1 MSNDDVRE
9 IVEIDKIWAAWK
21 GPPEFVRKIGIFL
34 VVLIFSLL
42 IFMYAALFLLLIG
55 GALYSLWTIINAQM
69 SGEYIGI
76 FPYMLLLVTL
86 VGLFMYFLFSL
97 NILKTIIDPK
107 DLRYL
112 VRFKILPPEGIESSS
127 YHFDPIDPIEA
138 VLLILKGKER
148 WYSRRRYK
156 RDSPDSNQL
165 DFIQIYLQKK
175 YQRYVSEDECLRFF
189 AMGIMQISKAGRR
202 RPVEVNYSFVMLD
215 EKTGELLFYTDE
227 QNEWSYIR
235 KVLGESGLFLFDI
248 NETVVDMKKYVINED
263 GSITKKLTSPRLSG
277 TNKIKEERKG
287 HDY

>member
-1 MSNDDVRE
+1 MTYDDVRE

-21 GPPEFVRKIGIFL
+21 APPEFVRKIGIFFL
-34 VVLIFSLL
+34 VLIASLL
-42 IFMYAALFLLLIG
+42 IFMHAAAFLLLIG
-55 GALYSLWTIINAQM
+55 LTLYSLWTIRNARM

-76 FPYMLLLVTL
+76 AHYILLFGALL
-86 VGLFMYFLFSL
+86 GLFMYFLFSL
-97 NILKTIIDPK
+97 NILKTITDPK

-112 VRFKILPPEGIESSS
+112 VRFKILPSEGIESSS

-189 AMGIMQISKAGRR
+189 AMGRMQIRKAGLRE
-202 RPVEVNYSFVMLD
+202 PVEVTYSFVILD
-215 EKTGELLFYTDE
+215 EKTGELLFYTDK
-227 QNEWSYIR
+227 QNEWPYLS

-263 GSITKKLTSPRLSG
+263 GSITKKLTSPRVSG
-277 TNKIKEERKG
+277 TNKIKEKRKG